1 MVTALTG
8 LFCTLLVKNTDS
20 FFGIVD
26 AVTSELRD
34 QSLSFFKAVMRRLAA
49 QAFIEFSEG
58 NLNFEVAYNIKGE
71 IISANYPTADDS
83 HGLDAIILIGKQV

>member
-8 LFCTLLVKNTDS
+8 LFCTLSVKNTDS

-58 NLNFEVAYNIKGE
+58 NLNFEVAYSVKGE
-71 IISANYPTADDS
+71 IIPENYPLAES

>member
-1 MVTALTG
+1 
-8 LFCTLLVKNTDS
+8 
-20 FFGIVD
+20 
-26 AVTSELRD
+26 
-34 QSLSFFKAVMRRLAA
+34 MRRLAA

-71 IISANYPTADDS
+71 IIPENYPPAES